1 LGKIG
6 GRHHRILTPMNSILV
21 FRPQMTVQSFIKFYS
36 KLRPQDRHTNTQIHR
51 QRDASDLIIC
61 SMLCNSNGT
70 DNYADV
76 CVCVTLM
83 KFVFCFLTVGYF
95 VRSRLCYSVASVV
108 CPTVRVVSDVRIVA
122 KRCVLEQKLLFTTY
136 SKSYMRNRLVLK

>member
-1 LGKIG
+1 MGKIG
-6 GRHHRILTPMNSILV
+6 DFDPNELDLSFPTSNDCAKFHQILFKIATAGA
-21 FRPQMTVQSFIKFYS
+21 MT
-36 KLRPQDRHTNTQIHR
+36 DRHTNTQIHR
-51 QRDASDLIIC
+51 QRDASNLIIC